1 MSDPKN
7 NGKTLWEMLTQRGK
21 ETAAAVT
28 FANPL
33 DLRVGSPVPVSR
45 VNGPEFG
52 DYEFSVKEIRE
63 YVRRINN
70 QEFGFTDYVL
80 KGTNTKTFDVNDE
93 VTVYLRVVPNPH
105 GTKDAVLLRLYD
117 EFAFAQE
124 FLDVVKDT
132 TGIFET
138 TDDKT
143 GDKETYSRINDVKD
157 SYEANLLI
165 ITATT
170 DDGKSPAGTA
180 KNAKLEYW
188 DYWRDMDIGAGK
200 TAKQFIFV
208 EMDSDT
214 GWFQIWRGTEF
225 FL

>member
-21 ETAAAVT
+21 ETAAAVS

-33 DLRVGSPVPVSR
+33 DLRIGAPLPVSR

-80 KGTNTKTFDVNDE
+80 KGTNTKSFDANDE
-93 VTVYLRVVPNPH
+93 ATVHLRVVPNPQ
-105 GTKDAVLLRLYD
+105 GTKDSVLLRLYD

-143 GDKETYSRINDVKD
+143 GNKESYSRINDVKY

-188 DYWRDMDIGAGK
+188 DYWRDMDIGSGK

>member
-7 NGKTLWEMLTQRGK
+7 NGKTLWEMLTHRGQ
-21 ETAAAVT
+21 ETVAAVP

-33 DLRVGSPVPVSR
+33 DLRVNSSVLVSR

-63 YVRRINN
+63 YVRRINS
-70 QEFGFTDYVL
+70 QEYGFTDYVL
-80 KGTNTKTFDVNDE
+80 TGTNTKTFDANDA
-93 VTVYLRVVPNPH
+93 VTVHLRVVPNPQ
-105 GTKDAVLLRLYD
+105 GTKDSVLLRLYD
-117 EFAFAQE
+117 EFAFSQD

-132 TGIFET
+132 TGVFEV
-138 TDDKT
+138 TDDET
-143 GDKETYSRINDVKD
+143 GNKETYTRINGIKD

-170 DDGKSPAGTA
+170 DDGKAPAGTS
-180 KNAKLEYW
+180 KTAKLEYW
-188 DYWRDMDIGAGK
+188 DYWRDMDIGGGK
-200 TAKQFIFV
+200 TAKQFVFV